1 MKHSF
6 SARITRYFGAL
17 FVVVMGS
24 IMALWYFGLPS
35 LGMNGAGAQ
44 RLSEAGRLLEIS
56 ADHAQRNF
64 VNRLTERRGDMLVLS
79 ESLMLARQ
87 FEQDT
92 SNLQGNVSRFFE
104 RLQRAYP
111 DRYVELYAI
120 DPVSLK
126 IVGSGSGKALGEAFF
141 DPELARSVTQVGIVE
156 LIDQVMWKG
165 RSHLIIMRQV
175 RGVHT
180 DGLPRGSPVGIM
192 VAIIDAAH
200 FTSGSGEAVSTLHGS
215 ETIVLD
221 SQGSVIVQGSR
232 HAGLVE
238 ALSRVAPGFEG
249 SLTLTDANGND
260 YLAAFRFLPLSG
272 TQGNTLVMI
281 QSKAEALA
289 GLKGGAI
296 NLGMAGLLLS
306 LGALLLVRIV
316 AQRMAAPIAQLAT
329 DAHRFGAGELA
340 VRTNVNSGDT
350 AEIHQLSSA
359 FNQMAE
365 AIQRSHASLEEKI
378 RERTEALRHERDN
391 AQRYLDVVDVLIL
404 ALDVNGRIAMINR
417 KGAQML
423 GLPAEDLIGM
433 DWFEHFLANDDSA
446 APRLAF
452 AQLISGKGVLLEQYE
467 NRIVDSQGREILVA
481 WRSVLLRNE
490 SGEIVGALSSG
501 EDITARR
508 AAEAALRESEQH
520 FRTLANSGSALIWTS
535 TPEKLCDYF
544 NDPWLRFTGRTFEQ
558 ELGYGWAEG
567 VHPEDYQR
575 CLDIYVTHFDQRLP
589 FAMEYRLR
597 HADGGYRWLADLG
610 SPRFNSRGDFIGYIG
625 FCYDITEQKAAGE
638 ELERYRDHL
647 ELLVEERTAEL
658 VRAKDAAESA
668 SRAKSTFLTNM
679 SHELRTPLNGI
690 MGMIT
695 LARSHMIDSVGK
707 EQLDKAKLAADHL
720 LLVIGDILDISKI
733 EAGRMTLE
741 RVDFKLIP
749 VFENLISLVG
759 HKARAK
765 GLELLTHLPTELSDQ
780 VLQGDP
786 LRLGQVLINLSGNA
800 VKFTKHGSIAISVAI
815 LDNTP
820 DDMLLRFAVR
830 DTGIGISEADMG
842 RLFSAFEQA
851 DSSMTRLYGGTGLGL
866 AISQH
871 LVNLMGGQIK
881 VESTCGKGSVFQF
894 AVRFP
899 KGSQV
904 PEKRGGDETSAL
916 DHLCRDYSGSSV
928 LLVEDEPINQEVARI
943 LLEEAGI
950 RVDIAEDGRQ
960 AVDMAGKHA
969 YAAILMDMQ
978 MPNMS
983 GVEAAIAI
991 RERGGKVPIIAMTAN
1006 AFAEDRAQCLE
1017 AGMNDFLTKPVDPE
1031 HFYEMLQ
1038 KWLAAD
1044 RGRDPGR

>member
-1 MKHSF
+1 MQQSF
-6 SARITRYFGAL
+6 SVRITRYFGAL
-17 FVVVMGS
+17 FVVLMGC
-24 IMALWYFGLPS
+24 ILMLWYFGFPS
-35 LGMNGAGAQ
+35 LGMNGASTQ
-44 RLSEAGRLLEIS
+44 RLMEANRLLEIS
-56 ADHAQRNF
+56 ADHVQRSF
-64 VNRLTERRGDMLVLS
+64 SSKLTERRGDMMVLS
-79 ESLMLARQ
+79 ENSGLGQQ
-87 FEQDT
+87 FA
-92 SNLQGNVSRFFE
+92 QGSPNIQATVDRLFD

-120 DPVSLK
+120 DPANLE
-126 IVGSGSGKALGEAFF
+126 IVGSGSGNGLGEVFF
-141 DPELARSVTQVGIVE
+141 DPELARSVTQVGISE
-156 LIDQVMWKG
+156 LIDQVMWNG
-165 RSHLIIMRQV
+165 RSNLIIMRQI
-175 RGVHT
+175 RGAQT
-180 DGLPRGSPVGIM
+180 DGPVSGHPVGIL
-192 VAIIDAAH
+192 VAVLDAAY
-200 FTSGSGEAVSTLHGS
+200 FISGSEEAISTLQGS
-215 ETIVLD
+215 EAIVLD
-221 SQGSVIVQGSR
+221 GQGQPIV
-232 HAGLVE
+232 HARKHVNLVE
-238 ALSRVAPGFEG
+238 AISRVAPGFEG
-249 SLTLTDANGND
+249 NLTLTDTKGND

-272 TQGNTLVMI
+272 TQGNTLVMV
-281 QSKAEALA
+281 QSKAQALA

-306 LGALLLVRIV
+306 LGALVLVRIV

-329 DAHRFGAGELA
+329 DAHRLGGGELA

-365 AIQRSHASLEEKI
+365 AIQRSHASLEGKI
-378 RERTEALRHERDN
+378 HERTEALRHERDN

-423 GLPAEDLIGM
+423 GLPAEDLVGM
-433 DWFEHFLANDDSA
+433 DWFEHFLANDHSA

-452 AQLISGKGVLLEQYE
+452 DRLISGKGVLLEQYE

-481 WRSVLLRNE
+481 WRSVLLHSE

-508 AAEAALRESEQH
+508 AAEEALRESEQH
-520 FRTLANSGSALIWTS
+520 FRNLANSGSALIWTS
-535 TPEKLCDYF
+535 TRDKLCDYF
-544 NDPWLRFTGRTFEQ
+544 NDSWLRFTGRTLEQ

-575 CLDIYVTHFDQRLP
+575 CMDIYVTHFDQRLP

-597 HADGGYRWLADLG
+597 HADGSYRWLVDLG

-638 ELERYRDHL
+638 ELERYRHHL
-647 ELLVEERTAEL
+647 EILVEERTAEL
-658 VRAKDAAESA
+658 VRARDAAESA

-695 LARSHMIDSVGK
+695 LARLHMIDPVGR
-707 EQLDKAKLAADHL
+707 EQLDKAKVAADHL

-733 EAGRMTLE
+733 EAERMTLE

-749 VFENLISLVG
+749 VFENLISLMG

-765 GLELLTHLPTELSDQ
+765 GLEMLTHVPTELSDQ

-800 VKFTKHGSIAISVAI
+800 VKFTEQGSISIDVTI

-830 DTGIGISEADMG
+830 DTGIGISEADKG

-871 LVNLMGGQIK
+871 LVNLMGGQIE
-881 VESTCGKGSVFQF
+881 VESTRGKGSVFQF

-899 KGSQV
+899 KGSQM
-904 PEKRGGDETSAL
+904 PEKGGSDETAAL
-916 DHLCRDYSGSSV
+916 DRLRRDYSGTSL

-943 LLEEAGI
+943 LLEEAGM

-978 MPNMS
+978 MPKMS

-991 RERGGKVPIIAMTAN
+991 REQGGKVPIVAMTAN

-1031 HFYEMLQ
+1031 HFYEILL

-1044 RGRDPGR
+1044 REA

>member
-1 MKHSF
+1 MQQSF
-6 SARITRYFGAL
+6 SVRITRYFGAL
-17 FVVVMGS
+17 FVVLMGC
-24 IMALWYFGLPS
+24 ILMLWYFGFPS
-35 LGMNGAGAQ
+35 LGMNGASTQ
-44 RLSEAGRLLEIS
+44 RLMEANRLLEIS
-56 ADHAQRNF
+56 ADHVQRSF
-64 VNRLTERRGDMLVLS
+64 SSKLTERRGDMMVLS
-79 ESLMLARQ
+79 ENSGLGQQ
-87 FEQDT
+87 FA
-92 SNLQGNVSRFFE
+92 QGSPNIQATVDRLFD

-120 DPVSLK
+120 DPANLE
-126 IVGSGSGKALGEAFF
+126 IVGSGSGNGLGEVFF
-141 DPELARSVTQVGIVE
+141 DPELARSVTQVGISE
-156 LIDQVMWKG
+156 LIDQVMWNG
-165 RSHLIIMRQV
+165 RSHLIIMRQI
-175 RGVHT
+175 RGVQT
-180 DGLPRGSPVGIM
+180 DGPVSGHPVGIL
-192 VAIIDAAH
+192 VAVLDAAY
-200 FTSGSGEAVSTLHGS
+200 FISGSEEAISTLQGS
-215 ETIVLD
+215 EAIVLD
-221 SQGSVIVQGSR
+221 GQGQPIV
-232 HAGLVE
+232 HARKHVNLVE
-238 ALSRVAPGFEG
+238 AISRVAPGFEG
-249 SLTLTDANGND
+249 NLTLTDTKGND

-272 TQGNTLVMI
+272 TQGNTLVMV
-281 QSKAEALA
+281 QSKAQALA

-306 LGALLLVRIV
+306 LGALVLVRIV

-329 DAHRFGAGELA
+329 DAHRLGGGELA

-365 AIQRSHASLEEKI
+365 AIQRSHASLEGKI
-378 RERTEALRHERDN
+378 HERTEALRHERDN

-423 GLPAEDLIGM
+423 GLPAEELVGM
-433 DWFEHFLANDDSA
+433 DWFEHFLANDHSA

-452 AQLISGKGVLLEQYE
+452 DQLISGKGALLEQYE

-481 WRSVLLRNE
+481 WRSVLLRSE

-508 AAEAALRESEQH
+508 AAEEALRESEQH
-520 FRTLANSGSALIWTS
+520 FRNLANSGSALIWTS
-535 TPEKLCDYF
+535 TLDKLCDYF

-575 CLDIYVTHFDQRLP
+575 CMDIYVTHFDQRLP

-625 FCYDITEQKAAGE
+625 FCYDITDQKAAGE
-638 ELERYRDHL
+638 ELERYRHHL

-695 LARSHMIDSVGK
+695 LARSHMIDPVGR
-707 EQLDKAKLAADHL
+707 EQLDKAKVAADHL

-733 EAGRMTLE
+733 EAERMTLE
-741 RVDFKLIP
+741 LVDFKLIP
-749 VFENLISLVG
+749 VFENLISLMG

-765 GLELLTHLPTELSDQ
+765 GLEMLTHVPTELSDQ

-800 VKFTKHGSIAISVAI
+800 VKFTEQGSISISVTI

-830 DTGIGISEADMG
+830 DTGIGISEADKG

-871 LVNLMGGQIK
+871 LVNLMGGQIE
-881 VESTCGKGSVFQF
+881 VESTHGKGSVFQF

-899 KGSQV
+899 KGSRM
-904 PEKRGGDETSAL
+904 PEKGGSDETSAL
-916 DHLCRDYSGSSV
+916 DHLRRDYSGTSL

-943 LLEEAGI
+943 LLEEAGM

-978 MPNMS
+978 MPKMS

-991 RERGGKVPIIAMTAN
+991 REQGGKVPIIAMTAN

-1031 HFYEMLQ
+1031 HFYEILL

-1044 RGRDPGR
+1044 REA

>member
-1 MKHSF
+1 MQQSF
-6 SARITRYFGAL
+6 SVRITRYFGAL
-17 FVVVMGS
+17 FVVLMGC
-24 IMALWYFGLPS
+24 ILMLWYFGFPS
-35 LGMNGAGAQ
+35 LGMNGASTQ
-44 RLSEAGRLLEIS
+44 RLMEANRLLEIS
-56 ADHAQRNF
+56 ADHVQRSF
-64 VNRLTERRGDMLVLS
+64 SSKLTERRGDMMVLS
-79 ESLMLARQ
+79 ENSGLGQQ
-87 FEQDT
+87 FA
-92 SNLQGNVSRFFE
+92 QGSPNIQATVDRLFD

-120 DPVSLK
+120 DPANLE
-126 IVGSGSGKALGEAFF
+126 IVGSGSGNGLGEVFF
-141 DPELARSVTQVGIVE
+141 DPELARSVTQVGISE
-156 LIDQVMWKG
+156 LIDQVMWNG
-165 RSHLIIMRQV
+165 RSHLIIMRQI
-175 RGVHT
+175 RGVQT
-180 DGLPRGSPVGIM
+180 DGPVSAHPVGIL
-192 VAIIDAAH
+192 VAVLDAAY
-200 FTSGSGEAVSTLHGS
+200 FISGSEEAISTLQGS
-215 ETIVLD
+215 EAIVLD
-221 SQGSVIVQGSR
+221 GQGQPIV
-232 HAGLVE
+232 HARKHVNLVE
-238 ALSRVAPGFEG
+238 AISRVAPGFEG
-249 SLTLTDANGND
+249 NLTLTDTKGND

-272 TQGNTLVMI
+272 TQGNTLVMV
-281 QSKAEALA
+281 QSKAQALA

-306 LGALLLVRIV
+306 LGALVLVRIV

-329 DAHRFGAGELA
+329 DAHRLGGGELA

-365 AIQRSHASLEEKI
+365 AIQRSHASLEGKI
-378 RERTEALRHERDN
+378 HERTEALRHERDN

-423 GLPAEDLIGM
+423 GLPAEELVGM
-433 DWFEHFLANDDSA
+433 DWFEHFLANDHSA

-452 AQLISGKGVLLEQYE
+452 DQLISGKGALLEQYE

-481 WRSVLLRNE
+481 WRSVLLRSE

-508 AAEAALRESEQH
+508 AAEEALRESEQH
-520 FRTLANSGSALIWTS
+520 FRNLANSGSALIWTS
-535 TPEKLCDYF
+535 TLDKLCDYF

-558 ELGYGWAEG
+558 ELGYGWVEG

-575 CLDIYVTHFDQRLP
+575 CMDIYVTHFDQRLP

-625 FCYDITEQKAAGE
+625 FCYDITDQKAAGE
-638 ELERYRDHL
+638 ELERYRHHL

-695 LARSHMIDSVGK
+695 LARSHMIDPVGR
-707 EQLDKAKLAADHL
+707 EQLDKAKVAADHL

-733 EAGRMTLE
+733 EAERMTLE

-749 VFENLISLVG
+749 VFENLISLMG

-765 GLELLTHLPTELSDQ
+765 GLEMLTHVPTELSDQ

-800 VKFTKHGSIAISVAI
+800 VKFTEQGSISISVTI

-830 DTGIGISEADMG
+830 DTGIGISEADKG

-871 LVNLMGGQIK
+871 LVNLMGGQIE
-881 VESTCGKGSVFQF
+881 VESTRGKGSVFQF

-899 KGSQV
+899 KGSQM
-904 PEKRGGDETSAL
+904 PEKGGSDETAAL
-916 DHLCRDYSGSSV
+916 DRLRRDYSGTAV

-943 LLEEAGI
+943 LLEEAGV

-969 YAAILMDMQ
+969 YATILMDMQ
-978 MPNMS
+978 MPKMS

-991 RERGGKVPIIAMTAN
+991 REQGGKVPIIAMTAN

-1031 HFYEMLQ
+1031 HFYEILL

-1044 RGRDPGR
+1044 REA

>member
-1 MKHSF
+1 MQQSF
-6 SARITRYFGAL
+6 SVRITRYFGAL
-17 FVVVMGS
+17 FVVLMGC
-24 IMALWYFGLPS
+24 ILMLWYFGFPS
-35 LGMNGAGAQ
+35 LGMNGASTQ
-44 RLSEAGRLLEIS
+44 RLMEANRLLEIS
-56 ADHAQRNF
+56 ADHVQRSF
-64 VNRLTERRGDMLVLS
+64 SSKLTERRGDMMVLS
-79 ESLMLARQ
+79 ENSGLGQQ
-87 FEQDT
+87 FA
-92 SNLQGNVSRFFE
+92 QGSPNIQATVDRLFD

-120 DPVSLK
+120 DPANLE
-126 IVGSGSGKALGEAFF
+126 IVGSGSGNGLGEVFF
-141 DPELARSVTQVGIVE
+141 DPELARSVTQVGISE
-156 LIDQVMWKG
+156 LIDQVMWNG
-165 RSHLIIMRQV
+165 RSHLIIMRQI
-175 RGVHT
+175 RGVQT
-180 DGLPRGSPVGIM
+180 DGPVSGHPVGIL
-192 VAIIDAAH
+192 VAVLDAAY
-200 FTSGSGEAVSTLHGS
+200 FISGSEEAISTLQGS
-215 ETIVLD
+215 EAIVLD
-221 SQGSVIVQGSR
+221 GQGQPIV
-232 HAGLVE
+232 HARKHVNLVE
-238 ALSRVAPGFEG
+238 AISRVAPGFEG
-249 SLTLTDANGND
+249 NLTLTDTKGND

-272 TQGNTLVMI
+272 TQGNTLVMV
-281 QSKAEALA
+281 QSKAQALA

-306 LGALLLVRIV
+306 LGALVLVRIV

-329 DAHRFGAGELA
+329 DAHRLGGGELA

-365 AIQRSHASLEEKI
+365 AIQRSHASLEGKI
-378 RERTEALRHERDN
+378 HERTEALRHERDN

-423 GLPAEDLIGM
+423 GLPAEELVGM
-433 DWFEHFLANDDSA
+433 DWFEHFLANDHSA

-452 AQLISGKGVLLEQYE
+452 DQLISGKGALLEQYE

-481 WRSVLLRNE
+481 WRSVLLRSE

-508 AAEAALRESEQH
+508 AAEEALRESEQH
-520 FRTLANSGSALIWTS
+520 FRNLANSGSALIWTS
-535 TPEKLCDYF
+535 TLDKLCDYF

-575 CLDIYVTHFDQRLP
+575 CMDIYVTHFDQRLP

-625 FCYDITEQKAAGE
+625 FCYDITDQKAAGE
-638 ELERYRDHL
+638 ELERYRHHL

-695 LARSHMIDSVGK
+695 LARSHMIDPVGR
-707 EQLDKAKLAADHL
+707 EQLDKAKVAADHL

-733 EAGRMTLE
+733 EAERMTLE

-749 VFENLISLVG
+749 VFENLISLMG

-765 GLELLTHLPTELSDQ
+765 GLEMLTHVPTELSDQ

-800 VKFTKHGSIAISVAI
+800 VKFTEQGSISISVTI

-830 DTGIGISEADMG
+830 DTGIGISEADKG

-871 LVNLMGGQIK
+871 LVNLMGG
-881 VESTCGKGSVFQF
+881 
-894 AVRFP
+894 
-899 KGSQV
+899 
-904 PEKRGGDETSAL
+904 
-916 DHLCRDYSGSSV
+916 
-928 LLVEDEPINQEVARI
+928 
-943 LLEEAGI
+943 
-950 RVDIAEDGRQ
+950 
-960 AVDMAGKHA
+960 
-969 YAAILMDMQ
+969 
-978 MPNMS
+978 
-983 GVEAAIAI
+983 
-991 RERGGKVPIIAMTAN
+991 
-1006 AFAEDRAQCLE
+1006 
-1017 AGMNDFLTKPVDPE
+1017 
-1031 HFYEMLQ
+1031 
-1038 KWLAAD
+1038 AD
-1044 RGRDPGR
+1044 RG

>member
-1 MKHSF
+1 MQQSF
-6 SARITRYFGAL
+6 SVRITRYFGAL
-17 FVVVMGS
+17 FVVLMGCTL
-24 IMALWYFGLPS
+24 MLWYFGFPL
-35 LGMNGAGAQ
+35 LGMNGASTQ
-44 RLSEAGRLLEIS
+44 RLIEASRLLEIS
-56 ADHAQRNF
+56 ADHAQRSF
-64 VNRLTERRGDMLVLS
+64 GSKLTERRGDMMVLS
-79 ESLMLARQ
+79 ENSGLSQQ
-87 FEQDT
+87 FTQGS
-92 SNLQGNVSRFFE
+92 SNIQATLDRLFD

-120 DPVSLK
+120 DPASLEV
-126 IVGSGSGKALGEAFF
+126 VGSGSGKGLGEVFF
-141 DPELARSVTQVGIVE
+141 DPELARSVTQVGISE
-156 LIDQVMWKG
+156 LIDQVMWNG

-175 RGVHT
+175 RGVQS
-180 DGLPRGSPVGIM
+180 DGPNTGHPVGIL
-192 VAIIDAAH
+192 VAILDAAYLI
-200 FTSGSGEAVSTLHGS
+200 SGSEEAVSTLQGS
-215 ETIVLD
+215 ETIVFD
-221 SQGSVIVQGSR
+221 GQGQPIV
-232 HAGLVE
+232 HARKHTNLVE
-238 ALSRVAPGFEG
+238 AISRVAPGFEG
-249 SLTLTDANGND
+249 SLTLTDAKGND

-272 TQGNTLVMI
+272 TQGNTLVMV
-281 QSKAEALA
+281 QSKAQALA

-296 NLGMAGLLLS
+296 NLGMAGLLLC

-329 DAHRFGAGELA
+329 DAHRLGGGELA

-365 AIQRSHASLEEKI
+365 AIQRSHASLEGKI
-378 RERTEALRHERDN
+378 HERTEALRHERDN

-423 GLPAEDLIGM
+423 GLPAEDLVGM
-433 DWFEHFLANDDSA
+433 DWFEHFLANDHSA

-452 AQLISGKGVLLEQYE
+452 DRLISGKGVLLEQYE

-481 WRSVLLRNE
+481 WRSVLLHSE

-508 AAEAALRESEQH
+508 AAEEALRESEQH
-520 FRTLANSGSALIWTS
+520 FRNLANSGSALIWTS
-535 TPEKLCDYF
+535 TRDKLCDYF
-544 NDPWLRFTGRTFEQ
+544 NDSWLRFTGRTLEQ

-575 CLDIYVTHFDQRLP
+575 CVDSYVTHFDQRLP
-589 FAMEYRLR
+589 FSMEYRLR
-597 HADGGYRWLADLG
+597 HADGSYRWLADLG

-638 ELERYRDHL
+638 ELERYRHHL
-647 ELLVEERTAEL
+647 EILVEERTAEL
-658 VRAKDAAESA
+658 VRARDAAESA

-695 LARSHMIDSVGK
+695 LARSHMIDPVGR
-707 EQLDKAKLAADHL
+707 EQLDKAKVAADHL

-733 EAGRMTLE
+733 EAERMTLE

-749 VFENLISLVG
+749 VFENLISLMG

-765 GLELLTHLPTELSDQ
+765 GLEMLTHVPTELSDQ

-800 VKFTKHGSIAISVAI
+800 VKFTEQGSISIDVTI

-830 DTGIGISEADMG
+830 DTGIGISEADKG

-871 LVNLMGGQIK
+871 LVNLMGGQIE
-881 VESTCGKGSVFQF
+881 VESTRGKGSVFQF

-899 KGSQV
+899 KGSQM
-904 PEKRGGDETSAL
+904 PEKGGSDETAAL
-916 DHLCRDYSGSSV
+916 DRLRRDYSGTSL

-943 LLEEAGI
+943 LLEEAGM

-978 MPNMS
+978 MPKMS

-991 RERGGKVPIIAMTAN
+991 REQGGKVPIVAMTAN

-1031 HFYEMLQ
+1031 HFYEILL

-1044 RGRDPGR
+1044 REA